1 MFVFDQLKRDDHQL
15 RLLAGIMFIGCVL
28 LCVGLWYIQIVS
40 ARHYQ
45 ENLHAQAQRTVRVP
59 AVRGKILDRNG
70 RPIVQNQPVFNLDL
84 YLADLSPYFRSNY
97 SRIKKILKPLPEQ
110 RPWLQRAA
118 RYQAITN
125 ITERVSRW
133 LDQPIEISE
142 TNFNKHFSTERAL
155 PLPIMRDL
163 SIEQVARFAEKPQS
177 IPGLDLRVEAMRI
190 YPHGSTAAHIVGYMT
205 RDDRSVENEDAYFH
219 YRLPDWK
226 GKSGLE
232 RMYDKQLRGLAGTKS
247 ITVNYLSYRVDEAFL
262 RDPDPGGNVMLTID
276 LRIQSIA
283 EHALRSTD
291 FGDAVKGAVVV
302 MDPRNGDVL
311 AMASAPTF
319 NPQIFTGRISR
330 HSWTNYY
337 NNPDLRPLVNRCTQH
352 QYHPGS
358 IFKIVT
364 ALAALET
371 GQLDP
376 AAEIVNTGS
385 YRPHPNARPV
395 ADTAPAGR
403 YNLRRGFIRSS
414 NVYFIEHGV
423 RPGVKEKM
431 IQLGQRLHL
440 GEETS
445 VWKDQET
452 GGNPQEIP
460 GKFPKPADLI
470 SGWRSGDTVN
480 LSIGQ
485 GPVSVTPLQMAVM
498 TSAVA
503 NGGKVLWP
511 RLVMKVLSNDPESGV
526 EPQWIPPARIRD
538 HLGVSPANIQI
549 LHDIMRADVDD
560 RKDGSGWLAH
570 NSNIS
575 IGGKTGTAEIEKGGK
590 KVGKTTWFTSFAPVE
605 APRYAVVVMVESGA
619 SGGKTCAP
627 VAGRIY
633 QKLLELEEFDRQ
645 NVLAQ
650 AN

>member
-1 MFVFDQLKRDDHQL
+1 MFIFDQLKRDDHQL
-15 RLLAGIMFIGCVL
+15 RLLAIIMFIGCVVL
-28 LCVGLWYIQIVS
+28 GIGLWYIQIVS
-40 ARHYQ
+40 ARHYR
-45 ENLHAQAQRTVRVP
+45 ENLHAQALRTVRVP
-59 AVRGKILDRNG
+59 AVRGKIVDRHGSAIAQN
-70 RPIVQNQPVFNLDL
+70 RPIFNLDL
-84 YLADLSPYFRSNY
+84 YLADLSPYFRTNY
-97 SRIKKILKPLPEQ
+97 RRIKEILKPPPEQ

-133 LDQPIEISE
+133 LSHPIEIDE
-142 TNFNKHFSTERAL
+142 TNFNRHFSTERAL

-163 SIEQVARFAEKPQS
+163 STEQVARFAEKPQS
-177 IPGLDLRVEAMRI
+177 IPGLDLRVEALRI
-190 YPHGSTAAHIVGYMT
+190 YPHGSTAAHILGYMT
-205 RDDRSVENEDAYFH
+205 RDDSSVENEDSYFH

-226 GKSGLE
+226 GRSGLE
-232 RMYDKQLRGLAGTKS
+232 RMYDRQLRGLAGTKS
-247 ITVNYLSYRVDEAFL
+247 ITVNYLSYRVDESFL
-262 RDPDPGGNVMLTID
+262 RDPDPGGDVMLTID
-276 LRIQSIA
+276 LRVQKIA

-291 FGDAVKGAVVV
+291 FGDEVRGAVVV

-319 NPQIFTGRISR
+319 NPQIFTGRIS
-330 HSWTNYY
+330 HQSWTNYY
-337 NNPDLRPLVNRCTQH
+337 NNTDLLPLVNRCTH
-352 QYHPGS
+352 LRYHPGS

-364 ALAALET
+364 ALAALEA

-376 AAEIVNTGS
+376 AKEIWSEGS
-385 YRPHPNARPV
+385 YRPYPTARPV
-395 ADTAPAGR
+395 NDTVSPGW
-403 YNLRRGFIRSS
+403 YDLRRGFIKSS

-423 RPGVKEKM
+423 LPGVKEKM

-440 GEETS
+440 GETTS
-445 VWKDQET
+445 VLKDQATGANPQET
-452 GGNPQEIP
+452 GGN
-460 GKFPKPADLI
+460 FPKPEDLK

-485 GPVSVTPLQMAVM
+485 GRVSVTPLQMAVM
-498 TSAVA
+498 TSAIA
-503 NGGKVLWP
+503 NGGYVLWP

-526 EPQWIPPARIRD
+526 EPQWIPPARVRD
-538 HLGVSPANIQI
+538 HLSVNPANIRI
-549 LHDIMRADVDD
+549 LHEIMRADVEDHD
-560 RKDGSGWLAH
+560 QGTGWRAYTPG
-570 NSNIS
+570 IS

-590 KVGKTTWFTSFAPVE
+590 IVDQTTWFTSFAPIE

-633 QKLLELEEFDRQ
+633 KSLLELEEHDRQ

-650 AN
+650 TN